1 MKRSML
7 VGLSVLVVSL
17 LLPEVRADL
26 LPGPGRPRPPVRPV
40 VPPGGNPFAQPGAG
54 RPLPV
59 KVKLVVKVDEKIKLP
74 VLQVPINLALGQQ
87 VGPDGQTLP
96 PRGADA
102 GRPLGMPTI
111 IAGLAL
117 TLAFVSGG
125 LWLVRRGSGRALA
138 IFLVLSVSAV
148 GAAAVWANAA
158 PPPFRPRPP
167 APPARPALEEL
178 KLPAG
183 IELTDKLILEPV
195 AAGDHLTL
203 IVPKSMVADK
213 DNKEGKDKEPAP
225 RERRNR

>member
-1 MKRSML
+1 MKWWTL
-7 VGLSVLVVSL
+7 VGLSLLTLGL

-26 LPGPGRPRPPVRPV
+26 LPGPGRVRPPRPI
-40 VPPGGNPFAQPGAG
+40 VPPGGNPFGQPGGA
-54 RPLPV
+54 RPMPM

-74 VLQVPINLALGQQ
+74 VLQLPINLALGQQ
-87 VGPDGQTLP
+87 GGPGGQTLP
-96 PRGADA
+96 PAGADA
-102 GRPLGMPTI
+102 GPRLGMPTI
-111 IAGLAL
+111 VAGLAL
-117 TLAFVSGG
+117 TLAFASGG

-138 IFLVLSVSAV
+138 VFLVLSLFTV

-158 PPPFRPRPP
+158 PPPRPP
-167 APPARPALEEL
+167 VPPARPALQEL

-213 DNKEGKDKEPAP
+213 DSKEVKEKDLAP
-225 RERRNR
+225 RERRPR